1 MMSELSSFKEK
12 LCRALS
18 LRQEELAPLFWGW
31 LYIFSLLCAYYILR
45 PIRDTISTVIGA
57 HSLPWLFTAV
67 LVTMLLL
74 QWPYNKLSQ
83 RLPRERFISYSYQ
96 GCALIIGG
104 FALGFYYLGGLHNL
118 FLGRAFFI
126 WVSVF
131 NLFAVSVFWALIV
144 DIFDSERGKRLFGLL
159 AAAATLGAIAGSG
172 LTSLIARH
180 LSTSVLLLIA
190 VGLIQVSVFSAQR
203 LSHKGRQLTHTTQE
217 KSVSPSTQGGLTPLL
232 IGIRQTFASPY
243 LLGICGYILFY
254 SITSTLI
261 YFQQATI
268 VQHAFLGDTQ
278 RTTFFANV
286 DLAINLLTLLCQ
298 LTASGKI
305 ISRLGVAIGLASLP
319 IVSFIGFGWLGAAPS
334 LTVLVGVTILRRT
347 MNFALARPSREILFT
362 VVPTA
367 EKYHAKV
374 FIDTL
379 VYRAGDQ
386 VGAWSYQ
393 AVSLLGIAALP
404 LTLFSMLL
412 AAIWAGLSI
421 GLGHAQKRKAEIPV
435 SHDKPLHSD
444 YEKKQQ

>member
-1 MMSELSSFKEK
+1 MMTDHSTSPL
-12 LCRALS
+12 
-18 LRQEELAPLFWGW
+18 LRRFQRLVSIKPEELAPVCWGW

-45 PIRDTISTVIGA
+45 PIRDTVSTLTGA

-67 LVTMLLL
+67 LITMLLL

-96 GCALIIGG
+96 ACAVILCG
-104 FALGFYYLGGLHNL
+104 FALGFARHGGLHDL

-159 AAAATLGAIAGSG
+159 AAAATLGAIGGSG
-172 LTSLIARH
+172 LTSLVADH
-180 LSTSVLLLIA
+180 LSTPVLLIIA
-190 VGLIQVSVFSAQR
+190 VVLIQVSVFSAKR
-203 LSHKGRQLTHTTQE
+203 LSRCGRQLSHSKTEDKPHET
-217 KSVSPSTQGGLTPLL
+217 PAGGGLTPLL
-232 IGIRQTFASPY
+232 IGIRQTIASPY

-254 SITSTLI
+254 SVTSTLL
-261 YFQQATI
+261 YFQQAAI
-268 VQHAFLGDTQ
+268 VQHAFSQADQ

-286 DLAINLLTLLCQ
+286 DLAINVLTLICQ

-305 ISRLGVAIGLASLP
+305 ISRWGVAVSLTLLP
-319 IVSFIGFGWLGAAPS
+319 LVSILGFGWLGVAPS
-334 LTVLVGVTILRRT
+334 LSVLVGFTIVRRAI
-347 MNFALARPSREILFT
+347 NFALARPSREILFT
-362 VVPTA
+362 VVPTS

-379 VYRAGDQ
+379 VYRMGDQ

-393 AVSLLGIAALP
+393 AVSLLGVAALP
-404 LTLFSMLL
+404 LTLLSMIL
-412 AAIWAGLSI
+412 AAGWAGLSVA
-421 GLGHAQKRKAEIPV
+421 LGRAQRRKAQHLPP
-435 SHDKPLHSD
+435 SSKD
-444 YEKKQQ
+444 

>member
-1 MMSELSSFKEK
+1 MMTEQSTSPVFGRFQRLVSIK
-12 LCRALS
+12 
-18 LRQEELAPLFWGW
+18 QEELAPLCWGW

-45 PIRDTISTVIGA
+45 PIRDTVSTLTGA

-67 LVTMLLL
+67 LITMLLL

-96 GCALIIGG
+96 ACAVILCA
-104 FALGFYYLGGLHNL
+104 FALGFSRHGGLHDL

-159 AAAATLGAIAGSG
+159 AAAATLGAIGGSG
-172 LTSLIARH
+172 LTSLVANH
-180 LSTSVLLLIA
+180 LSTPMLLLIA
-190 VGLIQVSVFSAQR
+190 VGLIQVSVFSARRLSRCGRR
-203 LSHKGRQLTHTTQE
+203 LSHTTKEEQPPPPA
-217 KSVSPSTQGGLTPLL
+217 SGVGLAPLL
-232 IGIRQTFASPY
+232 IGIRQTLASPY

-254 SITSTLI
+254 SVTSTLL

-268 VQHAFLGDTQ
+268 VQHAFTQPAQ
-278 RTTFFANV
+278 RTAFFANV
-286 DLAINLLTLLCQ
+286 DLAINVLTLICQ

-305 ISRLGVAIGLASLP
+305 LARWGVALSLALLP
-319 IVSFIGFGWLGAAPS
+319 LVSIVGFGWLGVAPS
-334 LTVLVGVTILRRT
+334 LSVLVGFTIVRRAI
-347 MNFALARPSREILFT
+347 NFALARPSREILFT
-362 VVPTA
+362 VVPTS

-379 VYRAGDQ
+379 VYRMGDQ

-393 AVSLLGIAALP
+393 AVGLLGVAALP
-404 LTLFSMLL
+404 LTLLSITL
-412 AAIWAGLSI
+412 AAGWAGLSLA
-421 GLGHAQKRKAEIPV
+421 LGRAQRRKA
-435 SHDKPLHSD
+435 
-444 YEKKQQ
+444 QQLPQEPPSSLQK

>member
-1 MMSELSSFKEK
+1 MMTDHSPSPLLGRFQRLVSIK
-12 LCRALS
+12 
-18 LRQEELAPLFWGW
+18 QEELAPLCWGW

-45 PIRDTISTVIGA
+45 PIRDTVSTLTGA

-67 LVTMLLL
+67 LITMLLL

-96 GCALIIGG
+96 ACALILCA
-104 FALGFYYLGGLHNL
+104 FALGFARHGGLHNL

-159 AAAATLGAIAGSG
+159 AAAATIGAIGGSG
-172 LTSLIARH
+172 LTSLVADH
-180 LSTSVLLLIA
+180 LSTPVLLIIA
-190 VGLIQVSVFSAQR
+190 VVLIQVSIFSAKRLSRCGRR
-203 LSHKGRQLTHTTQE
+203 LSHSVTEEKPRQ
-217 KSVSPSTQGGLTPLL
+217 PSTGGGLTPLL
-232 IGIRQTFASPY
+232 IGIRQTIASPY

-254 SITSTLI
+254 SVTSTLL

-268 VQHAFLGDTQ
+268 VQHAFTQPDQ

-286 DLAINLLTLLCQ
+286 DLAINVLSLICQ

-305 ISRLGVAIGLASLP
+305 ISRWGVAVSLTLLP
-319 IVSFIGFGWLGAAPS
+319 LVSILGFGWLGAAPS
-334 LTVLVGVTILRRT
+334 LSVLVGFTIVRRAI
-347 MNFALARPSREILFT
+347 NFALARPSREILFT
-362 VVPTA
+362 VVPTS

-379 VYRAGDQ
+379 VYRMGDQ

-393 AVSLLGIAALP
+393 AVSLLGVAALP
-404 LTLFSMLL
+404 LTLLSMIL
-412 AAIWAGLSI
+412 AAGWAGLSVA
-421 GLGHAQKRKAEIPV
+421 LGRAQRRKAQQLP
-435 SHDKPLHSD
+435 HDPPSSRD
-444 YEKKQQ
+444 

>member
-1 MMSELSSFKEK
+1 MTMTDHSTSPLLGRFQRLVSIK
-12 LCRALS
+12 
-18 LRQEELAPLFWGW
+18 QEELAPLCWGW

-45 PIRDTISTVIGA
+45 PIRDTVSTLTGA

-74 QWPYNKLSQ
+74 QWPYNRLSQ

-96 GCALIIGG
+96 ACAVILCG
-104 FALGFYYLGGLHNL
+104 FAFGFARTGGLHDL

-159 AAAATLGAIAGSG
+159 AAAATLGAIGGSG
-172 LTSLIARH
+172 LISLVANH
-180 LSTSVLLLIA
+180 LSTPVLLVIA
-190 VGLIQVSVFSAQR
+190 VGLIQVSVFSARR
-203 LSHKGRQLTHTTQE
+203 LSRCGRQLSHHSTEGKPRQ
-217 KSVSPSTQGGLTPLL
+217 PSGGGLTPLL
-232 IGIRQTFASPY
+232 IGIRQTIASPY

-254 SITSTLI
+254 SVTSTLL
-261 YFQQATI
+261 YFQQAAI
-268 VQHAFLGDTQ
+268 VQHAFTQPAQ

-286 DLAINLLTLLCQ
+286 DLAINLLTLICQ

-305 ISRLGVAIGLASLP
+305 LSRWGVAVSLTLLP
-319 IVSFIGFGWLGAAPS
+319 LVSVVGFGWLGAAPS
-334 LTVLVGVTILRRT
+334 LSVLVGFTIVRRAI
-347 MNFALARPSREILFT
+347 NFALARPSREILFT
-362 VVPTA
+362 VVPTS

-379 VYRAGDQ
+379 VYRVGDQ

-393 AVSLLGIAALP
+393 AVGLLGVAALP

-412 AAIWAGLSI
+412 AAGWAGLSLA
-421 GLGHAQKRKAEIPV
+421 LGRAQRRKARELPQEPP
-435 SHDKPLHSD
+435 SSSSR
-444 YEKKQQ
+444 Q

>member
-1 MMSELSSFKEK
+1 MMTDHSTSPL
-12 LCRALS
+12 
-18 LRQEELAPLFWGW
+18 LRRFQRLVSIKPEELAPVCWGW

-45 PIRDTISTVIGA
+45 PIRDTVSTLTGA

-67 LVTMLLL
+67 LITMLLL

-96 GCALIIGG
+96 ACAVILCG
-104 FALGFYYLGGLHNL
+104 FALGFARHGGLYDL

-159 AAAATLGAIAGSG
+159 AAAATLGAIGGSG
-172 LTSLIARH
+172 LTSLVADH
-180 LSTSVLLLIA
+180 LSTPVLLIIA
-190 VGLIQVSVFSAQR
+190 VVLIQVSVFSAKR
-203 LSHKGRQLTHTTQE
+203 LSRCGRQLSHSKTEDKPHET
-217 KSVSPSTQGGLTPLL
+217 PAGGGLTPLL
-232 IGIRQTFASPY
+232 IGIRQTIASPY

-254 SITSTLI
+254 SVTSTLL
-261 YFQQATI
+261 YFQQAAI
-268 VQHAFLGDTQ
+268 VQHAFSQADQ

-286 DLAINLLTLLCQ
+286 DLAINVLTLICQ

-305 ISRLGVAIGLASLP
+305 ISRWGVAVSLTLLP
-319 IVSFIGFGWLGAAPS
+319 LVSILGFGWLGVAPS
-334 LTVLVGVTILRRT
+334 LSVLVGFTIVRRAI
-347 MNFALARPSREILFT
+347 NFALARPSREILFT
-362 VVPTA
+362 VVPTS

-379 VYRAGDQ
+379 VYRMGDQ

-393 AVSLLGIAALP
+393 AVSLLGVAALP
-404 LTLFSMLL
+404 LTLLSMIL
-412 AAIWAGLSI
+412 AAGWAGLSVA
-421 GLGHAQKRKAEIPV
+421 LGRAQRHKAQHLPP
-435 SHDKPLHSD
+435 SSKD
-444 YEKKQQ
+444 

>member
-1 MMSELSSFKEK
+1 MTQPTRSPLLGHFQRLVSIK
-12 LCRALS
+12 
-18 LRQEELAPLFWGW
+18 QEELAPLCWGW

-45 PIRDTISTVIGA
+45 PIRETVSTLTGA

-67 LVTMLLL
+67 LITMLLL
-74 QWPYNKLSQ
+74 QWPYNRLSQ

-96 GCALIIGG
+96 ACALILCA
-104 FALGFYYLGGLHNL
+104 FALGFARHGGLHDL

-159 AAAATLGAIAGSG
+159 AAAATIGAIGGSG
-172 LTSLIARH
+172 LTSLVADH
-180 LSTSVLLLIA
+180 LSTPVLLIIA
-190 VGLIQVSVFSAQR
+190 VGLIQVSVFSAKR
-203 LSHKGRQLTHTTQE
+203 LSHCGRRLSQSATEE
-217 KSVSPSTQGGLTPLL
+217 KASHSSSAGGLTPLL

-254 SITSTLI
+254 SVTSTLL
-261 YFQQATI
+261 YFQQAAI
-268 VQHAFLGDTQ
+268 VQHAFSQPAQ

-286 DLAINLLTLLCQ
+286 DLAINLLTLICQ

-305 ISRLGVAIGLASLP
+305 LSRWGVALSLALLP
-319 IVSFIGFGWLGAAPS
+319 LVSILGFGWLGVAPS
-334 LTVLVGVTILRRT
+334 LSVLVGFTIVRRSI
-347 MNFALARPSREILFT
+347 NFALARPSREILFT
-362 VVPTA
+362 VVPTS

-379 VYRAGDQ
+379 VYRVGDQ

-393 AVSLLGIAALP
+393 AVSLLGVAALP
-404 LTLFSMLL
+404 LTLFSMIL
-412 AAIWAGLSI
+412 AAGWAVLSVI
-421 GLGHAQKRKAEIPV
+421 LGRAQQRKA
-435 SHDKPLHSD
+435 
-444 YEKKQQ
+444 QQLPDDPPSSQK